1 MKKYSKVNHIPAC
14 VCLPQL
20 TVQESS
26 WTVSF
31 ASSTKWCSC
40 YPTPAGESPITAAP
54 TTNKSSQ
61 QGSLHPAVTMIS
73 GLTWT
78 VVCSL
83 PAMMQMTAW
92 SWLWRF
98 LNYATTNRKS
108 VVITIRNWF
117 DDQKSDCSVWTR
129 CLKAKHKEMQ
139 KEIVIHNI
147 YDQNNMYIIHLCM
160 HVTLC
165 LCLQMY
171 L

>member
-1 MKKYSKVNHIPAC
+1 MKYHIAVC

-31 ASSTKWCSC
+31 ASSTIWCSC
-40 YPTPAGESPITAAP
+40 YPTPAPITAAP

-61 QGSLHPAVTMIS
+61 QWSQHPAVTMNS

-83 PAMMQMTAW
+83 PVMMQMTAW

-108 VVITIRNWF
+108 IVITITMDWL
-117 DDQKSDCSVWTR
+117 DDQKSDCPVWSRFKLLNTHQCKENSKCNIKCFWSKQQDADPSV
-129 CLKAKHKEMQ
+129 
-139 KEIVIHNI
+139 
-147 YDQNNMYIIHLCM
+147 
-160 HVTLC
+160 
-165 LCLQMY
+165 
-171 L
+171 